1 MPAEVE
7 LTNVTKRFSDVVAVD
22 DVSFEVQKNE
32 FFSLLGPSGCGKTT
46 TLRMIAG
53 LEEPDQGTIK
63 LRGNV
68 INNVPPYKRHIGMVF
83 QHLALFP
90 HMNVYDNIAFGL
102 KMQKFPK
109 TEFKDRIHKMLDI
122 MDMPPEN
129 FAKRRTKQLSGG
141 QQQRVAMARALVTDP
156 TVLLLDE
163 PLGPL
168 DLKIRQRMQIELKR
182 IQRRVGTTFIY
193 VTHDQGEALTMSDR
207 IAVMDKGKIAQIG
220 EAREIYTKPKTK
232 FVAGFIGETNFIEG
246 VCESCVCFEAKNLP
260 SQIKVEAPEDFVKKQ
275 ALLCIR
281 PEKIFVGKNLKGI
294 ENIFEGKIEEY
305 TYLGAFVFLR
315 VRLTDDVVLRIQ
327 VQVSDDSLADFEV
340 GDNIQIGWE
349 KDNATVIPFEKA

>member
-1 MPAEVE
+1 
-7 LTNVTKRFSDVVAVD
+7 
-22 DVSFEVQKNE
+22 VQKNE

-46 TLRMIAG
+46 TLRMISG
-53 LEEPDQGTIK
+53 LEEPDKGTIR
-63 LRGNV
+63 LRGKVVNQ
-68 INNVPPYKRHIGMVF
+68 VPPYKRHIGMVF

-102 KMQKFPK
+102 KMQKFP
-109 TEFKDRIHKMLDI
+109 TNEFRDRIHKMLEI
-122 MDMPPEN
+122 MDMPPET

-207 IAVMDKGKIAQIG
+207 IAVMNKGKVVQIG
-220 EAREIYTKPKTK
+220 EAKEVYKKPKTQ
-232 FVAGFIGETNFIEG
+232 FVAGFIGETNFLEG
-246 VCESCVCFEAKNLP
+246 VCKSCICFEAKSLP
-260 SQIKVEAPEDFVKKQ
+260 SQVKVEAPEALVQKP

-281 PEKIFVGKNLKGI
+281 PEKVIVGKKLSGV
-294 ENIFEGKIEEY
+294 ENVYEGTIEEY
-305 TYLGAFVFLR
+305 TYLGSSVYLR
-315 VRLTDDVVLRIQ
+315 IRLTDDVVLRTQ
-327 VQVSDDSLADFEV
+327 VQVSEDSFANFEV
-340 GDNIQIGWE
+340 GDKIQVGWE
-349 KDNATVIPFEKA
+349 KDSATIIPFE

>member
-1 MPAEVE
+1 
-7 LTNVTKRFSDVVAVD
+7 
-22 DVSFEVQKNE
+22 
-32 FFSLLGPSGCGKTT
+32 
-46 TLRMIAG
+46 
-53 LEEPDQGTIK
+53 
-63 LRGNV
+63 
-68 INNVPPYKRHIGMVF
+68 
-83 QHLALFP
+83 
-90 HMNVYDNIAFGL
+90 
-102 KMQKFPK
+102 
-109 TEFKDRIHKMLDI
+109 
-122 MDMPPEN
+122 
-129 FAKRRTKQLSGG
+129 
-141 QQQRVAMARALVTDP
+141 
-156 TVLLLDE
+156 
-163 PLGPL
+163 
-168 DLKIRQRMQIELKR
+168 MQIELKR

>member
-7 LTNVTKRFSDVVAVD
+7 LINVTKRFSDVVAVD
-22 DVSFEVQKNE
+22 NVSFDVEKNE

-53 LEEPDQGTIK
+53 LEEPDQGMIK
-63 LRGNV
+63 LRGSIV
-68 INNVPPYKRHIGMVF
+68 NNVPAYKRHIGLVF

-109 TEFKDRIHKMLDI
+109 NEFSDRIHKMLEI
-122 MDMPPEN
+122 MDMPPET
-129 FAKRRTKQLSGG
+129 FAKRRVKQLSGG
-141 QQQRVAMARALVTDP
+141 QQQRVAMARALVTEP

-207 IAVMDKGKIAQIG
+207 IAVMDKGKVVQIG
-220 EAREIYTKPKTK
+220 EAREIYEKPKTK
-232 FVAGFIGETNFIEG
+232 FVAGFIGETNFMEG
-246 VCESCVCFEAKNLP
+246 VCKSCVCFEAKNLP
-260 SQIKVEAPEDFVKKQ
+260 SQIKADIPDDFVEKQ

-281 PEKIFVGKNLKGI
+281 PEKIFVGKNLKGVENVFDGTI
-294 ENIFEGKIEEY
+294 EDF
-305 TYLGAFVFLR
+305 TYLGAFVFLK
-315 VRLTDDVVLRIQ
+315 VRLTQDIVLRAQ
-327 VQVSDDSLADFEV
+327 VQVAEDSLAYFEV
-340 GDNIQIGWE
+340 GDKIQIGWQ
-349 KDNATVIPFEKA
+349 KDNASIIPLE

>member
-7 LTNVTKRFSDVVAVD
+7 LTNIVKTFGDVVAVD
-22 DVSFEVQKNE
+22 DVSFDVQKNE
-32 FFSLLGPSGCGKTT
+32 FFSILGPSGCGKTT

-53 LEEPDQGTIK
+53 LEEPDKGTII
-63 LRGNV
+63 LRGKV
-68 INNVPPYKRHIGMVF
+68 VNNVPPHKRHIGMVF

-90 HMNVYDNIAFGL
+90 HMNVYDNICFGL
-102 KMQKFPK
+102 KMQKFPNS
-109 TEFKDRIHKMLDI
+109 EFKSRIHKMLEI
-122 MDMPPEN
+122 MDMPPET
-129 FAKRRTKQLSGG
+129 FAKRRVKQLSGG

-207 IAVMDKGKIAQIG
+207 IAIMNKGKVVQIG
-220 EAREIYTKPKTK
+220 EAKEIYKKPKTQ
-232 FVAGFIGETNFIEG
+232 FVAGFIGETNFLEG
-246 VCESCVCFEAKNLP
+246 VCKSCVCFEAKSLP
-260 SQIKVEAPEDFVKKQ
+260 SPVNVEAPEVFAQKP

-281 PEKIFVGKNLKGI
+281 PEKILVGKKLSGV
-294 ENIFEGKIEEY
+294 ENVYEGTIEEY
-305 TYLGAFVFLR
+305 TYLGSFVFLR
-315 VRLTDDVVLRIQ
+315 IRITDDVVLRTQ
-327 VQVSDDSLADFEV
+327 VQVSEDSLTDFRV
-340 GDNIQIGWE
+340 GDKIHVGWE
-349 KDNATVIPFEKA
+349 KDSATVIPSE

>member
-7 LTNVTKRFSDVVAVD
+7 LTNVVKAFGGVVAVD
-22 DVSFEVQKNE
+22 DVSFHVEKNE
-32 FFSLLGPSGCGKTT
+32 FFSMLGPSGCGKTT

-53 LEEPDQGTIK
+53 LEEPDKGSIA
-63 LRGNV
+63 LRGRV

-90 HMNVYDNIAFGL
+90 HMNVYDNISFGL

-109 TEFKDRIHKMLDI
+109 KEFAGRIHNILEI
-122 MDMPPEN
+122 MDMPPAT
-129 FAKRRTKQLSGG
+129 FAKRRVKQLSGG

-156 TVLLLDE
+156 AVLLLDE

-168 DLKIRQRMQIELKR
+168 DLKIRQRMQIELKG

-207 IAVMDKGKIAQIG
+207 IAVMNKGKVVQIG
-220 EAREIYTKPKTK
+220 NARDIYERPKSK
-232 FVAGFIGETNFIEG
+232 FVAGFIGETNFVEG
-246 VCESCVCFEAKNLP
+246 LCQSCVCFSAKNLQP
-260 SQIKVEAPEDFVKKQ
+260 QIKIDAPEEFTEKQ

-281 PEKIFVGKNLKGI
+281 PEKILVGRNLKGVG
-294 ENIFEGKIEEY
+294 NVFEGTVVEY
-305 TYLGAFVFLR
+305 TYLGSFVLLK
-315 VRLTDDVVLRIQ
+315 VQLVDDIVLRAQ
-327 VQVSDDSLADFEV
+327 VQVVDDSLAHFNV
-340 GDNIQIGWE
+340 GDKVQVGWE
-349 KDNATVIPFEKA
+349 KDGASVIPIE